1 MKPARRSSRGGFT
14 LAEVAV
20 TIVIVGIALV
30 LVLQGL
36 NTSKA
41 IAAQTRYQKLSRS
54 LALVTLGQV
63 ESGLFQED
71 IENGLVGTYSEDGYP
86 EIAYEVVVGDAT
98 FREAN
103 ENGQYDS
110 WAPRDDEE
118 KAEEDEEIE
127 EPFEKVK
134 IRITFPKVAQMT
146 NEILLERWMPWKQ
159 VHGEGEEGDANKDGG
174 GSAGDLGKQP

>member
-1 MKPARRSSRGGFT
+1 MKLARTSSRGGFT

-20 TIVIVGIALV
+20 TIVIVGISLV

-54 LALVTLGQV
+54 LGLVTLGQV

-71 IENGLVGTYSEDGYP
+71 IESGLVGTYSEDGYP

-98 FREAN
+98 FREAD
-103 ENGQYDS
+103 ENGRFDS

-118 KAEEDEEIE
+118 DAEEDEEIE

-134 IRITFPKVAQMT
+134 IRVTFPKVGQMS

-159 VHGEGEEGDANKDGG
+159 VHGEADEADGNKDGS
-174 GSAGDLGKQP
+174 GSTGDLGKQP

>member
-1 MKPARRSSRGGFT
+1 MKLARTGSRGGFT

-20 TIVIVGIALV
+20 TIVIVGISLV

-36 NTSKA
+36 NTSKS
-41 IAAQTRYQKLSRS
+41 IAAQTRYQKLARS
-54 LALVTLGQV
+54 LGLVTLGQV

-71 IENGLVGTYSEDGYP
+71 IENGLVGTYSEEGYP
-86 EIAYEVVVGDAT
+86 EIAYEVVVGDES

-103 ENGQYDS
+103 ENGQFDS
-110 WAPRDDEE
+110 WAPRDDEKE
-118 KAEEDEEIE
+118 AEEDEEIE

-134 IRITFPKVAQMT
+134 IRITFPKILLMS

-159 VHGEGEEGDANKDGG
+159 VHGEGEEGDAGTS
-174 GSAGDLGKQP
+174 GSGSTGEIGKQP